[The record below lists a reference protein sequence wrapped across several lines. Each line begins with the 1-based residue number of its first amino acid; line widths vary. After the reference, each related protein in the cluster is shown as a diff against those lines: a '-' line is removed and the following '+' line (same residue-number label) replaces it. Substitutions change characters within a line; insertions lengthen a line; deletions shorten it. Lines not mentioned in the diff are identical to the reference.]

1 MAGLHR
7 STTVRGLITRQ
18 LVRRGMVLVG
28 GDLIVV
34 YLVSLLRSGAS
45 RRTQRT
51 ISVLDLGL
59 LVF

>member
-1 MAGLHR
+1 
-7 STTVRGLITRQ
+7 
-18 LVRRGMVLVG
+18 MVLVG

-51 ISVLDLGL
+51 ISVLDRGL